1 MERTLSRRPFTGRAR
16 EKHQAGVRHSRFFV
30 FTEWRSL
37 AGAHLMALTYRR
49 SLAGLHE
56 QTIEVVLGHTAI
68 AAAVLE
74 QEASQG

>member
-1 MERTLSRRPFTGRAR
+1 MERTLCRRPFTGRAR

-30 FTEWRSL
+30 FTEC
-37 AGAHLMALTYRR
+37 R